1 MQQNWFQKKRIHYK
15 KGECMKSPDEKNVYI
30 IVEGTAQIFHLHPDG
45 KECVIGL
52 IMPGDCIGLLD
63 IFSDGEQS
71 RFARAMT
78 DVQAILL
85 SVSEVEKVIRS
96 TPELAIQLI
105 RYLAEQLEETYDIL
119 EQVAYGKVEERLL
132 FLLKKLANKQ
142 GEEGELAPLPAFLTH
157 RDLAGMIG
165 STRETVTFLLNKFIH
180 DGVILDR
187 NDGLWLR
194 K

>member
-1 MQQNWFQKKRIHYK
+1 
-15 KGECMKSPDEKNVYI
+15 MKSPDEKNVYI

-96 TPELAIQLI
+96 TPKLAIQLI
-105 RYLAEQLEETYDIL
+105 RYLAERITKKHTTYW
-119 EQVAYGKVEERLL
+119 
-132 FLLKKLANKQ
+132 NK
-142 GEEGELAPLPAFLTH
+142 
-157 RDLAGMIG
+157 
-165 STRETVTFLLNKFIH
+165 
-180 DGVILDR
+180 
-187 NDGLWLR
+187 
-194 K
+194 